1 MSENTT
7 EAVPVTLDD
16 EQLAQLTAAVTSGLA
31 DYLVTEPF
39 TAVPAEVTVVVTEP
53 EGEGETPEEPE
64 TPDGGTAEATVPSV
78 SIGTTAEDTATVPP
92 ATDEDP
98 DAGTATAAETGTGT
112 GADPSGTETA

>member
-53 EGEGETPEEPE
+53 EGETPEEPE

-78 SIGTTAEDTATVPP
+78 SIGTTAEDTAAVPP

-98 DAGTATAAETGTGT
+98 DAGTDT
-112 GADPSGTETA
+112 GAGTSGTETA